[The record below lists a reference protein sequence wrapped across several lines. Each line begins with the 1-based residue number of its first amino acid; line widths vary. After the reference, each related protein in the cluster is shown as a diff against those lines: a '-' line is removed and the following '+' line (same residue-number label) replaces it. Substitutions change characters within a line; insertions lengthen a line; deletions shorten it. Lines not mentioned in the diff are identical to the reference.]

1 MSEAFYNSMAAT
13 ASKLITK
20 FGAVGEIKRT
30 TGGSIDPVTGDTTA
44 GTTVTYSPN
53 TIVQRYAD
61 ELIGTSPRSG
71 ITTSILAGDRLI
83 ILDDTVEPLTTDTI
97 AIRGENWKIIS
108 VTESR
113 PAGIPLVYFV
123 QARR

>member
-1 MSEAFYNSMAAT
+1 MSDAFYNGLAAT
-13 ASKLITK
+13 AARLITK
-20 FGAVGEIKRT
+20 FGAVGTITRT
-30 TGGSIDPVTGDTTA
+30 TGGSVDPVTGDTTA

-61 ELIGTSPRSG
+61 ELVDGTR
-71 ITTSILAGDRLI
+71 ILSSDRLI
-83 ILDDTVEPLTTDTI
+83 ILDNTIEPLTTDKIT
-97 AIRGENWKIIS
+97 IRGENWTIVSIN
-108 VTESR
+108 ESR

>member
-1 MSEAFYNSMAAT
+1 MSEAFYNSIAAT

-30 TGGSIDPVTGDTTA
+30 TGDSIDPVTGNITA
-44 GTTVTYSPN
+44 GTTVTYTPN
-53 TIVQRYAD
+53 TIVQKYAD
-61 ELIGTSPRSG
+61 ELVDGAR
-71 ITTSILAGDRLI
+71 ILSSDRLI
-83 ILDDTVEPLTTDTI
+83 ILDNTVEPISTDTI
-97 AIRGENWKIIS
+97 TIGGENWSIVSIR
-108 VTESR
+108 ESN

>member
-30 TGGSIDPVTGDTTA
+30 TGGSIDPVTGTVTA
-44 GTTVTYSPN
+44 GTTVIYTPN
-53 TIVQRYAD
+53 TIVQKYAD
-61 ELIGTSPRSG
+61 ELVDGAR
-71 ITTSILAGDRLI
+71 ILSSDRMI
-83 ILDDTVEPLTTDTI
+83 ILDNTIEPVSTDTI
-97 AIRGENWKIIS
+97 TIGGENWSIVSIR
-108 VTESR
+108 ESN

>member
-1 MSEAFYNSMAAT
+1 MSDAFYNSMAAT

-20 FGAVGEIKRT
+20 FGAQGTIKRT

-44 GTTVTYSPN
+44 GTTVTYTPN
-53 TIVQRYAD
+53 TIVQKYAD
-61 ELIGTSPRSG
+61 ELIDDTR
-71 ITTSILAGDRLI
+71 ILSSDRLI
-83 ILDDTVEPLTTDTI
+83 ILDNTIEPLTTDKIT
-97 AIRGENWKIIS
+97 IRGEDWTIVS
-108 VTESR
+108 VSESR

>member
-30 TGGSIDPVTGDTTA
+30 TGDSIDPVTGNVTA
-44 GTTVTYSPN
+44 GTTVIYTPN
-53 TIVQRYAD
+53 TIVQKYAD
-61 ELIGTSPRSG
+61 ELIDGAR
-71 ITTSILAGDRLI
+71 ILSSDRMI
-83 ILDDTVEPLTTDTI
+83 ILDNTIEPISTDTI
-97 AIRGENWKIIS
+97 TIGGENWSIVSIR
-108 VTESR
+108 ESN

>member
-30 TGGSIDPVTGDTTA
+30 TGGSIDPVTGTVTA
-44 GTTVTYSPN
+44 GTTVIYTPN
-53 TIVQRYAD
+53 TIVQKYAD
-61 ELIGTSPRSG
+61 ELVDGTR
-71 ITTSILAGDRLI
+71 ILSSDRMI
-83 ILDDTVEPLTTDTI
+83 ILDNTIEPVSTDTI
-97 AIRGENWKIIS
+97 TIGGENWSIVSIR
-108 VTESR
+108 ESN

>member
-1 MSEAFYNSMAAT
+1 MSTAFYNSIAAT

-30 TGGSIDPVTGDTTA
+30 TGGTIDPVTGVPTA
-44 GTTVTYSPN
+44 GTTVTYTPN
-53 TIVQRYAD
+53 TIVQKYAD
-61 ELIGTSPRSG
+61 ELIDGAR
-71 ITTSILAGDRLI
+71 ILSSDRMI
-83 ILDDTVEPLTTDTI
+83 ILDNTIEPVSTDTI
-97 AIRGENWKIIS
+97 TIGGENWSIVSIR
-108 VTESR
+108 ESN

>member
-1 MSEAFYNSMAAT
+1 MSTAFYNSIAAT

-30 TGGSIDPVTGDTTA
+30 TGGTIDPVTGVPTA
-44 GTTVTYSPN
+44 GTTITYTPN
-53 TIVQRYAD
+53 TIVQKYAD
-61 ELIGTSPRSG
+61 ELIDGAR
-71 ITTSILAGDRLI
+71 ILSSDRMI
-83 ILDDTVEPLTTDTI
+83 ILDNTIEPISTDTI
-97 AIRGENWKIIS
+97 TIGGENWSIVSIR
-108 VTESR
+108 ESN

>member
-1 MSEAFYNSMAAT
+1 MSEAFYNSIAAT

-30 TGGSIDPVTGDTTA
+30 TGDSIDPVTGTVIA
-44 GTTVTYSPN
+44 GTTVTYTPN
-53 TIVQRYAD
+53 TIVQKYAD
-61 ELIGTSPRSG
+61 ELIDGAR
-71 ITTSILAGDRLI
+71 ILSSDRMI
-83 ILDDTVEPLTTDTI
+83 ILDNTIEPVSTDTI
-97 AIRGENWKIIS
+97 TIRGENWSIVSIK
-108 VTESR
+108 ESS